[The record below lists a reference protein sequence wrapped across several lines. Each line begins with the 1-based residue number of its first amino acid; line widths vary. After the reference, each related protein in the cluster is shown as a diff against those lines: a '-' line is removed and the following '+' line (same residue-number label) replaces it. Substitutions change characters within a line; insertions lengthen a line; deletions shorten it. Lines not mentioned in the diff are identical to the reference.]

1 MITEAERFW
10 RHFVPR
16 WVRCGLLGL
25 AVSAA
30 SLSPG
35 FAASTNV
42 NVGDNFFSPTNA
54 TINLNDTVVWKWIG
68 LGSHSSTD
76 TGLWDSGIFGTGH
89 VFSRQF
95 ACAGNFPYFCTVHR
109 LFGQV
114 GSISVTGPANV
125 PPTITLI
132 SPTNGVVINA
142 PANFT
147 LTATASDSDD
157 SISQVQFFKGATSVG
172 IVHTNI
178 SPYSVSVSNLAAGAY
193 VLSAVATDTCGGKAT
208 NSINLIV
215 NDLPAVSITNPTNGA
230 TFAAPLTNTIQV
242 MATDGDGSVRRV
254 DFFTGQTPLGTAT
267 NPPFSLLV
275 TNLPV
280 KTNTLTAMATDNLG
294 ASASSAGVTIV
305 VVTPVPIVL
314 SSPRRP
320 TATNFQFNYTANA
333 GLTYV
338 IERSTT
344 LSNWTQLDTNTASGS
359 SVNFIDPEAVA
370 TPNFYRVKR
379 LPNP

>member
-1 MITEAERFW
+1 MIEVERFW

-25 AVSAA
+25 AVSAG
-30 SLSPG
+30 SSSSG
-35 FAASTNV
+35 YAATNTV
-42 NVGDNFFSPTNA
+42 NVGDDFFSPQNLTND
-54 TINLNDTVVWKWIG
+54 INDTVVWKWIG
-68 LGSHSSTD
+68 LLGHSSTA

-95 ACAGNFPYFCTVHR
+95 TCSGNFPYFCTVHR
-109 LFGQV
+109 LLGQV

-125 PPTITLI
+125 PPTITLT
-132 SPTNGVVINA
+132 SPTNGVVFNA

-157 SISQVQFFKGATSVG
+157 SISQVEFFAGATSVG

-178 SPYSVSVSNLAAGAY
+178 SPYRVSVSNLAAGAY
-193 VLSAVATDTCGGKAT
+193 VLAAVATDACGGKAT
-208 NSINLIV
+208 NSIDIIV
-215 NDLPAVSITNPTNGA
+215 NDLPAISITAPTNGA

-242 MATDGDGSVRRV
+242 MATDGDGVRRV

-267 NPPFSLLV
+267 NPPYSLLV
-275 TNLPV
+275 TNFPV
-280 KTNTLTAMATDNLG
+280 GTNTLTAMATDNLG
-294 ASASSAGVTIV
+294 GSSTSAGVTIV

-338 IERSTT
+338 VERSKT
-344 LSNWTQLDTNTASGS
+344 LTNWTQLDTNTAASS
-359 SVNFIDPEAVA
+359 SVTFIDPEAVA
-370 TPNFYRVKR
+370 TQNFYRVKR

>member
-1 MITEAERFW
+1 MIIEVGRFW

-16 WVRCGLLGL
+16 WVQGGFLGL
-25 AVSAA
+25 AALA
-30 SLSPG
+30 GSLSPG

-42 NVGDNFFSPTNA
+42 NVGDDFFSPTNA

-68 LGSHSSTD
+68 LFGHSSTA
-76 TGLWDSGIFGTGH
+76 TGLWDSGVFGTGH

-95 ACAGNFPYFCTVHR
+95 ACSGNFPYFCTVHQF
-109 LFGQV
+109 LGQV
-114 GSISVTGPANV
+114 GSISVTGPANA
-125 PPTITLI
+125 PPTITLT
-132 SPTNGVVINA
+132 SPTNGLVINA
-142 PANFT
+142 PAKFT

-172 IVHTNI
+172 IVRTNI

-193 VLSAVATDTCGGKAT
+193 LFSAVATDACGGKAT

-215 NDLPAVSITNPTNGA
+215 NDLPVVSITNPTNGA

-242 MATDGDGSVRRV
+242 TATDGDGVRRV
-254 DFFTGQTPLGTAT
+254 DFFAGQTPLGTAT

-280 KTNTLTAMATDNLG
+280 GTNTLTAMATDNLG
-294 ASASSAGVTIV
+294 GSASSAGVTIV
-305 VVTPVPIVL
+305 VVTPVPLVL
-314 SSPRRP
+314 SSPQRL
-320 TATNFQFNYTANA
+320 TATNFQFSYTANP

-338 IERSTT
+338 VERSST
-344 LSNWTQLDTNTASGS
+344 LTNWTQLDTNTAASS
-359 SVNFIDPEAVA
+359 SVTFTDQEAVA

>member
-1 MITEAERFW
+1 MIKAGRSW

-16 WVRCGLLGL
+16 RVQCGLLGL
-25 AVSAA
+25 AALVA
-30 SLSPG
+30 SLSHG
-35 FAASTNV
+35 FAATNTV
-42 NVGDNFFSPTNA
+42 NVGDDFFSP
-54 TINLNDTVVWKWIG
+54 INLTNNINDTVVWKWIG
-68 LGSHSSTD
+68 LLGHSSTD

-95 ACAGNFPYFCTVHR
+95 ACAGNFPYFCSVHR
-109 LFGQV
+109 LLGQV

-125 PPTITLI
+125 RPTITLT
-132 SPTNGVVINA
+132 SPTNGLVINA
-142 PANFT
+142 PASFT

-157 SISQVQFFKGATSVG
+157 TISQVQFFKGAISVG

-178 SPYSVSVSNLAAGAY
+178 GPYSVSVSNLAAGAY
-193 VLSAVATDTCGGKAT
+193 VFSAVATDTCGGKAT
-208 NSINLIV
+208 NSINITV
-215 NDLPAVSITNPTNGA
+215 NDLPVVSIINPTNGA

-242 MATDGDGSVRRV
+242 TATDSDGSVRRV
-254 DFFTGQTPLGTAT
+254 DFFAGQTPLGTAT

-280 KTNTLTAMATDNLG
+280 GTNTLTAMATDNLG
-294 ASASSAGVTIV
+294 GSASSPGVTIV
-305 VVTPVPIVL
+305 VVTPVPLVL
-314 SSPRRP
+314 SSPQRLS
-320 TATNFQFNYTANA
+320 ATNFQFHYTANP

-338 IERSTT
+338 VERSSTFT
-344 LSNWTQLDTNTASGS
+344 NWTQLDTNTAAGS
-359 SVNFIDPEAVA
+359 SVTFIDPQAVG

>member
-1 MITEAERFW
+1 MIEAGRFW

-16 WVRCGLLGL
+16 WVQCGLLGL

-30 SLSPG
+30 SLTPG
-35 FAASTNV
+35 FAATNTV
-42 NVGDNFFSPTNA
+42 NVGDDFFSPRNLTN
-54 TINLNDTVVWKWIG
+54 NLNDTVVWNWIG
-68 LGSHSSTD
+68 VLGHSSTA

-95 ACAGNFPYFCTVHR
+95 TCSGNFPYFCIPHQ
-109 LFGQV
+109 FIGMV

-125 PPTITLI
+125 PPTITLT
-132 SPTNGVVINA
+132 SPTNGVVFNA
-142 PANFT
+142 PAKFT

-172 IVHTNI
+172 IVRTNI

-193 VLSAVATDTCGGKAT
+193 LFSAVATDACGGKAT

-215 NDLPAVSITNPTNGA
+215 NDLPVVSITNPTNGA

-242 MATDGDGSVRRV
+242 TATDGDGVRRV
-254 DFFTGQTPLGTAT
+254 DFFAGQTPLGTAT

-275 TNLPV
+275 TNFPV
-280 KTNTLTAMATDNLG
+280 GTNTLTAMATDNLG
-294 ASASSAGVTIV
+294 GSASSAGVTIV
-305 VVTPVPIVL
+305 VVTSVPIVL
-314 SSPRRP
+314 SSPRRL
-320 TATNFQFNYTANA
+320 TATNFQFSYTANP

-338 IERSTT
+338 VERSST
-344 LSNWTQLDTNTASGS
+344 LTNWTQLDTNTAASGS
-359 SVNFIDPEAVA
+359 VTFTDPQAVG
-370 TPNFYRVKR
+370 TPNFYRVRR

>member
-1 MITEAERFW
+1 MIEAGRFW

-16 WVRCGLLGL
+16 RVQCGLLGL
-25 AVSAA
+25 AVSAVL
-30 SLSPG
+30 SSPG
-35 FAASTNV
+35 FAATNTV
-42 NVGDNFFSPTNA
+42 NVGDDFFSPPNLTN
-54 TINLNDTVVWKWIG
+54 NVNDTVVWKWIG
-68 LGSHSSTD
+68 VLGHSSTD

-95 ACAGNFPYFCTVHR
+95 PCAGNFPYFCTVHR
-109 LFGQV
+109 LLGQV

-125 PPTITLI
+125 APTITLI

-142 PANFT
+142 PASFS

-157 SISQVQFFKGATSVG
+157 GISQVQFFKGAISVG

-208 NSINLIV
+208 NSINIIV
-215 NDLPAVSITNPTNGA
+215 NDLPVVSIINPTNGA

-242 MATDGDGSVRRV
+242 TATDSDGVRRV
-254 DFFTGQTPLGTAT
+254 DFFAGQTPLGTAT

-280 KTNTLTAMATDNLG
+280 GTNTLTAMATDNLG
-294 ASASSAGVTIV
+294 ASASSAGVTIL
-305 VVTPVPIVL
+305 VVTPMPLVL
-314 SSPRRP
+314 SSPQRL
-320 TATNFQFNYTANA
+320 TATNFQFNYTANP

-338 IERSTT
+338 VERSST
-344 LSNWTQLDTNTASGS
+344 LTNWSQLDTNTAATS
-359 SVNFIDPEAVA
+359 SVTFTDQEAVA